1 MHDFIVPLDR
11 GGEDGLARLGGK
23 GAALW
28 HLRQDG
34 FPVPAGF
41 VITTAAFRA
50 ALGGPLLCGCKDTE
64 ELRARVL
71 AAPLPA
77 ELRREITQAYAEL
90 THVAG
95 ERVAVR
101 SSATLED
108 GRGGSM
114 AGLAWSEINVRGVDA
129 VLDAVKRVW
138 ASLFRP
144 EVLLYDLIAERPT
157 PPEMAVVVQQLIPA
171 EVAGVMFTANPVTRD
186 RGECLI
192 SATYGLGQA
201 VVDGDASDTFALER
215 LSGRLRRSRLGQ
227 KVWRV
232 SAADGL
238 GIARERIGGAEAQAA
253 CLDERRLEDLCSL
266 ARRIEAWAGAPQDVE
281 FAVWDKR
288 IFVLQARPVTGVAKW
303 NGAGA
308 EAAGAAPKGRTVLW
322 SNANVSESL
331 PGVATPLT
339 WSIIR
344 GYARDGFLAAF
355 RGLGLSVPTEY
366 AFVGAVRGRVYLNLT
381 EFLSVA
387 GQIPFLSPGTLLH
400 LGGVSQPGGAGA
412 REASP
417 AAKGARAGA
426 RGRRAAAAGFRLVT
440 DPGDGTPARYVEITR
455 LKPTG
460 FLLRLP
466 ATALKLAWSN
476 LITPAR
482 ARRSM
487 RGYRRTR
494 DDLLRE
500 DLDRLPRRA
509 LCDRLR
515 LVTGLLDERGHLLL
529 EVSSNFLASYI
540 ACREAIRLRTGSDE
554 DLGALFSGVGNV
566 ASAEPGLRLLDLAH
580 RARRAPG
587 LSAAV
592 RESAT
597 AEDLRARLAATE
609 EGRSFARAID
619 DFLARYG
626 LRAAREAEI
635 STPRWREDPGFV
647 LDVLRRH
654 VEAASLPETQQL
666 LRDRRR
672 IREEATGRVLGR
684 VDAASR
690 RVLGQL
696 LEHARATGRLREEL
710 RTEVIEV
717 LGLYRCVFRAA
728 GRRLVE
734 DGVTARIDDVF
745 YLTVDEVRAYL
756 EGEVDPRLGLR
767 AAARRAQ
774 TRAFED
780 APAPPDSF
788 LVREGEPAPD
798 ESPLPEGDGPLL
810 AGTPASPGC
819 VTGRVRV
826 VEDPLHA
833 PLKHGEILVARQ
845 ADAGW
850 TPLFLVAGAVVL
862 ETGGPLSHA
871 CVIARE
877 YGVPVVTCLSHA
889 TRRLHDGD
897 LVVVDADRGVVRV
910 VDYGAAALQPEAV
923 GSGRLAK

>member
-1 MHDFIVPLDR
+1 MHDFIVPFDQA
-11 GGEDGLARLGGK
+11 GEDGLARLGGK

-28 HLRQDG
+28 HLRQSG

-41 VITTAAFRA
+41 VITTAAFRQ
-50 ALGGPLLCGCKDTE
+50 ALGGALLCGCEDTE
-64 ELRARVL
+64 ELRARIL

-77 ELRREITQAYAEL
+77 DLRRAITQAYTEL

-114 AGLAWSEINVRGVDA
+114 AGLAWSEINVTGIDA

-144 EVLLYDLIAERPT
+144 EVLLYDLIAERPA
-157 PPEMAVVVQQLIPA
+157 PPEMAVIVQQLVPA
-171 EVAGVMFTANPVTRD
+171 DVAGVMFTANPVTRD
-186 RGECLI
+186 RRECLI

-201 VVDGDASDTFALER
+201 VVDGDASDTFALDR
-215 LSGRLRRSRLGQ
+215 ISGALRRSRLGQ
-227 KVWRV
+227 KAWRV
-232 SAADGL
+232 RPAEGL
-238 GIARERIGGAEAQAA
+238 GIVRERISGAEAHAPA
-253 CLDERRLEDLCSL
+253 LDDRQLEDLCSL
-266 ARRIEAWAGAPQDVE
+266 ARRVEAWAGAPQDVE
-281 FAVWDKR
+281 FALWHGR

-303 NGAGA
+303 NGD
-308 EAAGAAPKGRTVLW
+308 EAPAADAAPKGRTVLW

-355 RGLGLSVPTEY
+355 RGLGLSIPREY

-400 LGGVSQPGGAGA
+400 LGGVSQPGGTGPKEAAPEGTKA
-412 REASP
+412 R
-417 AAKGARAGA
+417 K
-426 RGRRAAAAGFRLVT
+426 RRAAAAGFRLVT
-440 DPGDGTPARYVEITR
+440 DAGDGSPARYVEITR
-455 LKPTG
+455 LKSTG

-476 LITPAR
+476 LTTPVR

-494 DDLLRE
+494 DELLHE
-500 DLDRLPRRA
+500 DLDRLPRPA
-509 LCDRLR
+509 LGDRLQ
-515 LVTGLLDERGHLLL
+515 LVTRLLDERGHLLL

-540 ACREAIRLRTGSDE
+540 ACREAIRLRTGGDQ
-554 DLGALFSGVGNV
+554 DLGALVSGVGNV

-580 RARRAPG
+580 RARRSPE

-597 AEDLRARLAATE
+597 PDDLRARLAATDD
-609 EGRSFARAID
+609 GRSFVRAVE

-654 VEAASLPETQQL
+654 LEAATLPETQAL

-672 IREEATGRVLGR
+672 VREETTERVLGP

-690 RVLGQL
+690 RVLALL
-696 LEHARATGRLREEL
+696 LEHARGAARLREEL

-717 LGLYRCVFRAA
+717 LGLYRRVFLAA
-728 GRRLVE
+728 GRRLV
-734 DGVTARIDDVF
+734 DDHVTARVDDVF
-745 YLTVDEVRAYL
+745 YLTMEEVRSYL
-756 EGEVDPRLGLR
+756 EGAIDPCLGLR

-774 TRAFED
+774 SRAFED

-798 ESPLPEGDGPLL
+798 DTPPPEGEGPLL
-810 AGTPASPGC
+810 TGTAASPGC
-819 VTGRVRV
+819 ITGRVRI

-833 PLKHGEILVARQ
+833 PLRHGEILVARQ

-877 YGVPVVTCLSHA
+877 YGVPVITCLSQA

-910 VDYGAAALQPEAV
+910 VEYGAAALQPEAV
-923 GSGRLAK
+923 GSGRVAAQ